1 MSEKKAPPYSEAEIA
16 IARDLRA
23 KGRTWWEVDVALKRG
38 KGSTL
43 KFFHRRGW
51 HNVGI
56 DHRGKTQ
63 AARERLAEERNER
76 AGERLVAGGGR
87 YVEYVDPYAQM
98 VPPAVAAERDRAFA
112 RPLNLNAQVF
122 GDPLP
127 GRSAL
132 DRRTLE
138 ISVSQ

>member
-1 MSEKKAPPYSEAEIA
+1 MSQKKALPFSDAEIA
-16 IARDLRA
+16 IARDLRT
-23 KGRTWWEVDVALKRG
+23 KGRTWWEVDAALKRG

-63 AARERLAEERNER
+63 AARERLAEERDER
-76 AGERLVAGGGR
+76 TADRIAAGGGR
-87 YVEYVDPYAQM
+87 YVAYVDPYAQM

-112 RPLNLNAQVF
+112 LPLNLSARLL

-132 DRRTLE
+132 DRMVA
-138 ISVSQ
+138 S